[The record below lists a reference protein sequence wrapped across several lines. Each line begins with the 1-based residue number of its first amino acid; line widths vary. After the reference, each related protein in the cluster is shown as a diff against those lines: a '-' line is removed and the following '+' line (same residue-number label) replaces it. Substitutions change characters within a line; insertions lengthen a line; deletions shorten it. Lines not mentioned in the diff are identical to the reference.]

1 MESEDAE
8 LTQAITLNG
17 NVAEGFHCCR
27 CLLRWLAHGRKGAQ
41 RGASSAVEVRTGMYY
56 GGRVVQEERD
66 GALAKRVKGCDT
78 HAIVTVTRRNCM

>member
-17 NVAEGFHCCR
+17 NVAEGFHSSS

-41 RGASSAVEVRTGMYY
+41 RGASSAVGVRMYS
-56 GGRVVQEERD
+56 GGITEGRA
-66 GALAKRVKGCDT
+66 GGT
-78 HAIVTVTRRNCM
+78 